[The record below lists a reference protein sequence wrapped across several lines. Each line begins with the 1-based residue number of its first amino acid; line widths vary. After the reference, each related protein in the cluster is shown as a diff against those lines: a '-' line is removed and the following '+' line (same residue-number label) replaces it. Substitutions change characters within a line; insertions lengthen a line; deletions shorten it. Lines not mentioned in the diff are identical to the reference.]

1 MANGRQIAA
10 IRYNPR
16 PRATVMS
23 NPIPDRVGRYEV
35 VRLLARGS
43 LGPVYLARDSPLGR
57 QVAIKVL
64 LIPDAELTRRAAVAA
79 RSASRLN
86 HPSIVTIYDV
96 AEEQGQLFIA
106 MEYVDG
112 ERLADIIRRKAPLSM
127 ARRLELIQNLCDG
140 LAYAH
145 RMGVVHTRLHP
156 GQLFVMSE
164 SALKIP
170 LLGLARLT
178 TESMS
183 VHSTNAGPMIGT
195 PQYMSPEQISGRE
208 IDHRTDIFSVGLIL
222 YETVTYSRAFAGTVP
237 GVFVKILTEEPRLAS
252 QLNPSIDVAIE
263 GVIAKALQKAPADR
277 YQTMSDFAKDL
288 ARIRLRMQSE
298 EDSEETVLESPAPRS
313 AAPRQLELR
322 RAARIES
329 LVKAAREH
337 LIARQYSQAIAQCE
351 SALLLDPEHREAVE
365 IRDLAVEALDKPIER
380 HVDVQTP
387 RRIDNNVQFSVFR
400 PAVMAPAQ
408 WYSMVVFAHLAARR
422 PDAAPDEP
430 DPLEEVARRA
440 KALLGHTASAPTTR
454 IDALSDIP
462 EEGQLRMVPWAPGLK
477 FDPPQHRFLWLHPVH
492 QAEFNLRA
500 NADMEGRMARG
511 FIDIYLGALAVA
523 HVPMAIP
530 IDSRADRREPPVGKT
545 VSPYRRLFASYS
557 HKDEAIVRQFEN
569 YAKGLGDRY
578 VRDVVDLRA
587 GERWNPRLCELIES
601 ADVFQLF
608 WSQNSMES
616 AFVRQE
622 WEHALTVSK
631 PEFVRPVYWEL
642 PFPKREGLPP
652 ARLADLQF
660 AFVGTAGIAAAVTP
674 SGVSEKEIVAREHA
688 IAHNETERRA
698 REEAVRREEEREAK
712 RRWEE
717 DTRRAKAEAER
728 RARDETAR
736 RAAEEAARRR
746 AREEVEERAP
756 EEAERPAWL
765 GAEGRASAEAHDRR
779 VPQLDAETVAVPE
792 LSRGAPM
799 ADQQPSPIPTDRT
812 PAAGLRPR
820 WLLLIVGAAVVAGAL
835 LRWC

>member
-1 MANGRQIAA
+1 
-10 IRYNPR
+10 
-16 PRATVMS
+16 
-23 NPIPDRVGRYEV
+23 
-35 VRLLARGS
+35 
-43 LGPVYLARDSPLGR
+43 
-57 QVAIKVL
+57 
-64 LIPDAELTRRAAVAA
+64 VAA

-298 EDSEETVLESPAPRS
+298 ENSEETVLESPAPRS

-652 ARLADLQF
+652 PTRGPSVRICRHCRDRSSGDSVRRL
-660 AFVGTAGIAAAVTP
+660 
-674 SGVSEKEIVAREHA
+674 REGD
-688 IAHNETERRA
+688 RRA
-698 REEAVRREEEREAK
+698 RACNSSQRNRKARPRRGSA
-712 RRWEE
+712 
-717 DTRRAKAEAER
+717 T
-728 RARDETAR
+728 
-736 RAAEEAARRR
+736 RRR
-746 AREEVEERAP
+746 AGSKTAMGGRHAPCESGSRTASARRNSTTRSGRGSTTPRKGRSGGACTRGSRAARMARGGGPRVGGSPRSARASVGRRDGRGSRVVERRSDGGPAALTDSYRSHPRGRFTTPVAAADSRGGGSRGRAP
-756 EEAERPAWL
+756 ALVLTR
-765 GAEGRASAEAHDRR
+765 GRHR
-779 VPQLDAETVAVPE
+779 
-792 LSRGAPM
+792 
-799 ADQQPSPIPTDRT
+799 
-812 PAAGLRPR
+812 
-820 WLLLIVGAAVVAGAL
+820 
-835 LRWC
+835 